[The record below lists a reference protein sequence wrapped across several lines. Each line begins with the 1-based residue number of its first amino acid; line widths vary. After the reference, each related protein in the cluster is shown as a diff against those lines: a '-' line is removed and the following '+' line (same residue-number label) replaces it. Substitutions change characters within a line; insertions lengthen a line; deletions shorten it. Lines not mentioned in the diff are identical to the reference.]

1 MTTGHS
7 LIFLEL
13 IQELE
18 DQRTNITITKESSI
32 ARVPKEIIRVLRAM
46 CQEQGQ
52 KDQIYVFSSDSHNT
66 AEIKRSTLEMKWYL
80 PYRPTQSS

>member
-7 LIFLEL
+7 LLILEL

-18 DQRTNITITKESSI
+18 DQRTSLTITKDSSI
-32 ARVPKEIIRVLRAM
+32 GQVPKEIIRVLRAM

-52 KDQIYVFSSDSHNT
+52 
-66 AEIKRSTLEMKWYL
+66 
-80 PYRPTQSS
+80 RPNLCIF

>member
-7 LIFLEL
+7 LLILEL

-18 DQRTNITITKESSI
+18 DQRTRLTITKDSSI
-32 ARVPKEIIRVLRAM
+32 GQVPNEIIRVLRAM

-52 KDQIYVFSSDSHNT
+52 
-66 AEIKRSTLEMKWYL
+66 
-80 PYRPTQSS
+80 RPNLCIF

>member
-7 LIFLEL
+7 LILLEL

-18 DQRTNITITKESSI
+18 DQRTNITITKDSSI

-52 KDQIYVFSSDSHNT
+52 RANLCIF
-66 AEIKRSTLEMKWYL
+66 
-80 PYRPTQSS
+80 

>member
-7 LIFLEL
+7 LILLEL

-18 DQRTNITITKESSI
+18 DQRTNITITKDSSI

-46 CQEQGQ
+46 CQEQG
-52 KDQIYVFSSDSHNT
+52 
-66 AEIKRSTLEMKWYL
+66 
-80 PYRPTQSS
+80 